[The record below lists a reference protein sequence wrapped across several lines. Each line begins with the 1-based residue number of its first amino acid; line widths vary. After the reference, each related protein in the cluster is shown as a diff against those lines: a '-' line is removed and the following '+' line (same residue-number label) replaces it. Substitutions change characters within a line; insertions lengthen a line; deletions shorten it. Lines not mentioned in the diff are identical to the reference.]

1 MQVGIEKVGE
11 MRIFRGLCH
20 MQVEH
25 MQQKLGVALPI
36 GYLRKGIATGVP
48 TLLL

>member
-1 MQVGIEKVGE
+1 
-11 MRIFRGLCH
+11 
-20 MQVEH
+20 

-48 TLLL
+48 TLLLWSQSGRRFIGTTGVDTFSL